1 MLDLMATSSL
11 RRALFER
18 LFLNLSLLLGL
29 FQVLVWHWWSAVL
42 LGEEGPG
49 LALAI
54 GVALP
59 LVGAN
64 YLAAP
69 VLRRHR
75 RRGGW
80 LGRIARAYMNLGVV
94 TLLLG
99 MTIAA
104 LWALFLLPAGLLGML
119 GASPEAT
126 FGVFRLASVASVGS
140 VALLLLWGFTV
151 GQARVALTQLRVP
164 LPGLAPE
171 LSGLRIVQISD
182 LHIGN
187 GLEGS
192 RLARMHIGNGLE
204 GSRLARMVE
213 RTNALDPDVIVLTGD
228 LFDSDPSFVEHGAR
242 VLSGLRARH
251 GVYAVLGNH
260 DVYTGSDRIAEALAR
275 LAPRLRLLRNEL
287 VRLPLAAPLYL
298 AGVED
303 PGRDWSARSLEVEG
317 LTRVAAARPADGPS
331 LLLVHRP
338 EVFEQAARLGF
349 PLVLAGHTHG
359 GQLAL
364 PTPGGRYN
372 LARLVTPLTRGLY
385 RSGASVLYVNR
396 GLGVG
401 GPPLRVNCPRE
412 ITSFVL
418 EAVER

>member
-1 MLDLMATSSL
+1 MATSSL
-11 RRALFER
+11 RRVLFER
-18 LFLNLSLLLGL
+18 LFVNLSLLLGL

-49 LALAI
+49 LALVV
-54 GVALP
+54 GVALA

-104 LWALFLLPAGLLGML
+104 SWALFLLPAGLLGML
-119 GASPEAT
+119 GASPEVT
-126 FGVFRLASVASVGS
+126 FGVFRLASVACVGG

-151 GQARVALTQLRVP
+151 GQARVERTQLRIP

-182 LHIGN
+182 L
-187 GLEGS
+187 
-192 RLARMHIGNGLE
+192 HIGNGLE

-228 LFDSDPSFVEHGAR
+228 LFDSDPGCVEHGAR

-260 DVYTGSDRIAEALAR
+260 DVYTGADRIVEALAR
-275 LAPRLRLLRNEL
+275 FAPRLRLLRNEL

>member
-1 MLDLMATSSL
+1 MATCSL

-18 LFLNLSLLLGL
+18 LFLNLALLLGL

-42 LGEEGPG
+42 LGDEGPG

-54 GVALP
+54 GVALL
-59 LVGAN
+59 LVGVN
-64 YLAAP
+64 CLAAP
-69 VLRRHR
+69 ALRRHLR
-75 RRGGW
+75 RRGW
-80 LGRIARAYMNLGVV
+80 LGRIARAYMNLGVA

-99 MTIAA
+99 ATIAA
-104 LWALFLLPAGLLGML
+104 LWALFLLPAGVLGLL
-119 GASPEAT
+119 GASPETA
-126 FGVFRLASVASVGS
+126 FGVFRLASTVCVGG
-140 VALLLLWGFTV
+140 VALLLLWGFTA
-151 GQARVALTQLRVP
+151 GQARVARTQLRLP

-171 LSGLRIVQISD
+171 LSGLRVVQISD

-187 GLEGS
+187 RLEGS
-192 RLARMHIGNGLE
+192 RLAQ
-204 GSRLARMVE
+204 MVE
-213 RTNALDPDVIVLTGD
+213 RTNARDPDVIVLTGD
-228 LFDSDPSFVEHGAR
+228 LFDFDPGFVEHGAR
-242 VLSGLRARH
+242 VLAGLRARH

-260 DVYTGSDRIAEALAR
+260 DVYTGKERIAEALAR

-287 VRLPLAAPLYL
+287 VRLPLGAPLYL

-303 PGRDWSARSLEVEG
+303 PGHGWSDRELEIEG
-317 LTRVAAARPADGPS
+317 LARLAAARPTDGPT

-338 EVFEQAARLGF
+338 EAFGQAAQLGF

-359 GQLAL
+359 GQIAL

-385 RSGASVLYVNR
+385 RDGASTLYVNR

-401 GPPLRVNCPRE
+401 GPALRVHCPRE
-412 ITSFVL
+412 ITTFVL
-418 EAVER
+418 EPA

>member
-1 MLDLMATSSL
+1 MLDPMATSSL
-11 RRALFER
+11 RRVLFER

-29 FQVLVWHWWSAVL
+29 FQVLVWHWWSVVL
-42 LGEEGPG
+42 LGEEGPV
-49 LALAI
+49 LASVV

-59 LVGAN
+59 LVGATTW
-64 YLAAP
+64 
-69 VLRRHR
+69 LRRSC
-75 RRGGW
+75 GGIAVAEAP
-80 LGRIARAYMNLGVV
+80 LGWIARAYMNLGVV
-94 TLLLG
+94 TLLVG
-99 MTIAA
+99 VTIAA

-126 FGVFRLASVASVGS
+126 FGVFRLASAACVGG
-140 VALLLLWGFTV
+140 VALLLLWGFTA
-151 GQARVALTQLRVP
+151 GQARVGRTQLRVP

-171 LSGLRIVQISD
+171 LSGLHIVQISD

-192 RLARMHIGNGLE
+192 RLARML
-204 GSRLARMVE
+204 E
-213 RTNALDPDVIVLTGD
+213 RTNAVDPDVIVLTGD

-242 VLSGLRARH
+242 LLSGLRARH

-260 DVYTGSDRIAEALAR
+260 DVYTGSDRVAEALAR
-275 LAPRLRLLRNEL
+275 FAPRLRLLRNEL
-287 VRLPLAAPLYL
+287 VKLPLAAPLYL

-317 LTRVAAARPADGPS
+317 LARVAAARPADGPS

-338 EVFEQAARLGF
+338 EVFDQAVRLGF

-385 RSGASVLYVNR
+385 RASASLLYVNR

-412 ITSFVL
+412 IASFVL
-418 EAVER
+418 EASGDGEANGDGERGRC

>member
-1 MLDLMATSSL
+1 
-11 RRALFER
+11 
-18 LFLNLSLLLGL
+18 
-29 FQVLVWHWWSAVL
+29 
-42 LGEEGPG
+42 
-49 LALAI
+49 
-54 GVALP
+54 
-59 LVGAN
+59 
-64 YLAAP
+64 
-69 VLRRHR
+69 
-75 RRGGW
+75 
-80 LGRIARAYMNLGVV
+80 MNLGVV

-99 MTIAA
+99 MTIAV

-119 GASPEAT
+119 GASPEAS
-126 FGVFRLASVASVGS
+126 FGVFRLASVASVGG

-151 GQARVALTQLRVP
+151 GQARVARTQLRIP

-182 LHIGN
+182 L
-187 GLEGS
+187 
-192 RLARMHIGNGLE
+192 HIGNGLE

-228 LFDSDPSFVEHGAR
+228 LFDSDPSFVEHGVR

-260 DVYTGSDRIAEALAR
+260 DFYTGADRIAEALAR

-303 PGRDWSARSLEVEG
+303 PGRDWAARSLEVEG